1 MTAEERIRM
10 IVLEVQALEETI
22 EHYNP
27 KCYIRT
33 PYCKESIKRGVKQ
46 VRAHLM
52 ALLGDLDAMEGIAD
66 GAD

>member
-1 MTAEERIRM
+1 MRAEERIRM
-10 IVLEVQALEETI
+10 IVLEAQALEETI

-46 VRAHLM
+46 VRAHLQ
-52 ALLGDLDAMEGIAD
+52 ALLADLDAMEG
-66 GAD
+66 

>member
-1 MTAEERIRM
+1 MRAEERIRM
-10 IVLEVQALEETI
+10 IVLEAQALEETI

-52 ALLGDLDAMEGIAD
+52 ALLGDLDAMER
-66 GAD
+66 

>member
-10 IVLEVQALEETI
+10 IVLEAQALEETI

-46 VRAHLM
+46 VRAHLQ
-52 ALLGDLDAMEGIAD
+52 ALLGDLDAMEG
-66 GAD
+66 

>member
-10 IVLEVQALEETI
+10 IVLEAQALEETI

-46 VRAHLM
+46 VRAHLQ
-52 ALLGDLDAMEGIAD
+52 ALLADLDAMEG
-66 GAD
+66 